1 MEIQSQFSIL
11 KGKFKH
17 TIREKTLS
25 YYIQYI
31 QRGIDNKVENGL
43 NVYTIYS
50 ISALFRTR
58 INSIINI

>member
-1 MEIQSQFSIL
+1 MEIQSQFSKL

-43 NVYTIYS
+43 NVYS

-58 INSIINI
+58 INSTINI